1 MIRGSD
7 GLDYENLTEKFLGN
21 PAGTYRNGALKELRR
36 QGTPKDE
43 QKLWTDTYDAEY
55 ARLAALCDPSA
66 FASNPRHVTA
76 DWEAR
81 GHANYALSAHRIA
94 ESDRRHAAPA
104 AQDRRSP
111 G

>member
-21 PAGTYRNGALKELRR
+21 PARTYRNGALKGLRR

-43 QKLWTDTYDAEY
+43 QKLWTDAYDAEHAY
-55 ARLAALCDPSA
+55 QIA
-66 FASNPRHVTA
+66 T
-76 DWEAR
+76 R
-81 GHANYALSAHRIA
+81 GHLGPNFADADAEATCEADRALLFL
-94 ESDRRHAAPA
+94 RRERNRRVAKPLFA
-104 AQDRRSP
+104 AQSRSSS

>member
-36 QGTPKDE
+36 QGTSKGE
-43 QKLWTDTYDAEY
+43 QKIWLDAYE
-55 ARLAALCDPSA
+55 AEHAHQVATWDHLGPNFADSEACREADRAL
-66 FASNPRHVTA
+66 R
-76 DWEAR
+76 
-81 GHANYALSAHRIA
+81 AHRIA
-94 ESDRRHAAPA
+94 EIAAKRYDLPTI
-104 AQDRRSP
+104 QGRRSP

>member
-7 GLDYENLTEKFLGN
+7 GLDYENLTERLLGN
-21 PAGTYRNGALKELRR
+21 PAGTYRNSALKELRR

-43 QKLWTDTYDAEY
+43 QKLWTDAYEAEY
-55 ARLAALCDPSA
+55 AHQVA
-66 FASNPRHVTA
+66 T
-76 DWEAR
+76 R
-81 GHANYALSAHRIA
+81 GHLSPNFADAEATCEADRALLFL
-94 ESDRRHAAPA
+94 RRERNRRVAKPLFA

>member
-7 GLDYENLTEKFLGN
+7 GLDYENLTEKLLSN

-36 QGTPKDE
+36 QGIPKDE
-43 QKLWTDTYDAEY
+43 QKLWIDTYEAEY
-55 ARLAALCDPSA
+55 ARQVA
-66 FASNPRHVTA
+66 
-76 DWEAR
+76 AR
-81 GHANYALSAHRIA
+81 GHLGANFADAEACCEADRALLFL
-94 ESDRRHAAPA
+94 RRERNRRVAKPLCA